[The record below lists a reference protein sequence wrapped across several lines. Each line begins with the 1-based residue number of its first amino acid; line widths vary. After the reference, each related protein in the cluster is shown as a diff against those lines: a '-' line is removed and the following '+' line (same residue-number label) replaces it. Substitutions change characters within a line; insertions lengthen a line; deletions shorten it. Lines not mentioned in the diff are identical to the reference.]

1 MFTWTTLASVVP
13 KLEPIMKA
21 LVVRIENDYRCRQPR
36 KQRRSLSQRVTWRV
50 TDVRS
55 HHLSCSQESTP
66 NATTYLRRCGLC
78 ATTQPR
84 YNALNAPS
92 GRGDHHR
99 AQTTPIDTRAP
110 AHISAAWDDADD
122 PGPRGHRHGAR
133 QRAMGRVVRSM
144 DRASDRRDGD

>member
-84 YNALNAPS
+84 YNALNAPQRTRRPS
-92 GRGDHHR
+92 PC
-99 AQTTPIDTRAP
+99 ANDTNRYP
-110 AHISAAWDDADD
+110 RPGAH
-122 PGPRGHRHGAR
+122 
-133 QRAMGRVVRSM
+133 QRRIG
-144 DRASDRRDGD
+144 